1 MSGFN
6 SLEIGKRALLAQ
18 RFGLDVTSN
27 NIANVNTPGY
37 SRRTAILSES
47 DSLKLNG
54 HFMGTGVLV
63 DKLQNFREDYID
75 KEIRNTNSRQQSYKS
90 DVEYFQ
96 RIETIL
102 GEPTEKGINELTTE
116 FLNKFNELSLKPENV
131 PLRDHLIEFTKG
143 MTERFNVIAGNMA
156 DLRAEAFKK
165 IETTVTTANN
175 LIQEIAKLNESISN
189 SKISSSSEAQSMVD
203 ARETKLSD
211 LSGFF
216 DIKVT
221 FTDNGS
227 SNVFLNGINL
237 ITESVY
243 SNLELRESVNPASGE
258 RTAEIVTYD
267 KSNNITNTLQ
277 PQAGSVYSLLNQYNE
292 NLDDV
297 DSSGNFSTSKG
308 FHSFVNALV
317 QNVNEIAVTGFGLD
331 DNGATAPARAFF
343 EPSVGNANGFN
354 IRIADDIIN
363 NPRNVP
369 LSSFEKTPGNS
380 DIAKA
385 IARLATDTTFLNGF
399 TPSGYLASFIG
410 KVGNLSKEALNGNS
424 TTGLIADQL
433 QSQRE
438 SIIGVNLDEEA
449 INLIKYQKA
458 FEASSRIVNMT
469 SEILS
474 TIINLGR

>member
-1 MSGFN
+1 MSSYN

-37 SRRTAILSES
+37 SRRTAVISES

-63 DKLQNFREDYID
+63 DKLQNFRQDYID
-75 KEIRNTNSRQQSYKS
+75 KEIRNANSLSQNYKNE
-90 DVEYFQ
+90 VEYFQ

-102 GEPTEKGINELTTE
+102 GEPSEKGINELTTE
-116 FLNKFNELSLKPENV
+116 FLNKFNELALKPENV
-131 PLRDHLIEFTKG
+131 PLRDHLIEYTRG
-143 MTERFNVIAGNMA
+143 MTERFNVIANNIA
-156 DLRAEAFKK
+156 DLRAESFKK
-165 IETTVTTANN
+165 LETTVTTANN

-203 ARETKLSD
+203 KREEKLYE
-211 LSGFF
+211 LSNFF

-221 FTDNGS
+221 FTDNAS
-227 SNVFLNGINL
+227 SNVFLNGVNL
-237 ITESVY
+237 ITENVFSK
-243 SNLELRESVNPASGE
+243 LEVRETVNSISGE

-267 KSNNITNTLQ
+267 KSNNITNSLQ

-297 DSSGNFSTSKG
+297 DSSGNFSTAKG

-317 QNVNEIAVTGFGLD
+317 QNVNEIAITGFGLD
-331 DNGATAPARAFF
+331 DSGTTPPARAFF

-354 IRIADDIIN
+354 IKIADDIIN
-363 NPRNVP
+363 NPRNIP
-369 LSSFEKTPGNS
+369 LSSMEKTPGNS

-385 IARLATDTTFLNGF
+385 IARLSTDTTFLNGF
-399 TPSGYLASFIG
+399 TPSGYLSAFIG
-410 KVGNLSKEALNGNS
+410 KVGNMSKEALNGDS
-424 TTGLIADQL
+424 TSGLIADQL
-433 QSQRE
+433 KSQRE

-449 INLIKYQKA
+449 INLVKYQKS
-458 FEASSRIVNMT
+458 FEASSRIINMT
-469 SEILS
+469 NEILG
-474 TIINLGR
+474 TIVNLGR